1 MSNSIK
7 SFLTRIPILLV
18 LTFTFSLS
26 PAADDV
32 DLIKSRV
39 ENLERELASMRSLL
53 EQQAQQSVTREEVQ
67 ELKEEV
73 RVTRANQAEWK
84 TYDSKVHLAG
94 YAAVGYTNKGEM
106 NNDAFQQVQFNP
118 IFHYSYKD
126 LFLLEAELEMEIE
139 EGETHIGL
147 EYMTVDWFINDYIAL
162 VAGKF
167 MSPLGQFQQ
176 NLHPAWINKLPSMP
190 VGFGHGGAQPS
201 AEVGAQLR
209 GGFELPLFGDR
220 SLLNYSVYVGNGPQ
234 LELEDHGAGH
244 GEEVEEEAGHD
255 EEEEEEGHVEEVEQ
269 REIEGIATEGF
280 TADIDD
286 EKVFGGRIGFLPI
299 PNLEIGFSGAFGKVG
314 LENEATRDYNVLSF
328 DLFYRLKNLDLR
340 AEYVKQKVGDLASS
354 IAPEGQWWEAWYTQA
369 SYKLLPTKFE
379 LVARYGELNSTHASQ
394 EQKQWAIG
402 INYLIAN
409 QGMVKLAY
417 QFNDGVTGSRSD
429 EDRFLLQLTYG
440 F

>member
-7 SFLTRIPILLV
+7 SLLTRIPILLV

-106 NNDAFQQVQFNP
+106 NNDAFQQVQFSP
-118 IFHYSYKD
+118 IFHYGYKD
-126 LFLLEAELEMEIE
+126 LLLLEAEMEIE
-139 EGETHIGL
+139 IDGDETEL
-147 EYMTVDWFINDYIAL
+147 AMEYLTVGWFINDYVAL
-162 VAGKF
+162 LGGKF
-167 MSPLGQFQQ
+167 LSPLGQFQQ
-176 NLHPAWINKLPSMP
+176 NLHPTWINKLPSMP
-190 VGFGHGGAQPS
+190 VGFGHGGAQPT

-244 GEEVEEEAGHD
+244 D
-255 EEEEEEGHVEEVEQ
+255 EEEEEGHVEEVEQ

-280 TADIDD
+280 TTDIDG

-314 LENEATRDYNVLSF
+314 LEDEATRDYNVLSF

-340 AEYVKQKVGDLASS
+340 AEYVKQKVDDLASS

-409 QGMVKLAY
+409 QGMVKLSY
-417 QFNDGVTGSRSD
+417 QFNDGVTGSRRD